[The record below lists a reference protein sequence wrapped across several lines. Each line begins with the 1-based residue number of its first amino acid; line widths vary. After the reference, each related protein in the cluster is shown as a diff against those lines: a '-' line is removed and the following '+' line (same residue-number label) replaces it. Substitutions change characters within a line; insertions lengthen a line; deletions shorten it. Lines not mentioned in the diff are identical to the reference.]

1 MKEKRNYSLTAKERK
16 AKRNKAAN
24 SSAVNKTS
32 YSGGNARENAEQAML
47 VSQQRSRKT
56 AVIMGAVICVAVL
69 LILAGLLVPVIT
81 LMVNP
86 YRGYDD
92 VIARFKLSNGMTLE
106 YVIEEDNYDTAATNF
121 IFLAKNGYFDNTVFF
136 DAQEGWL
143 RFGGYESQPRIS
155 AGSSSSYES
164 TRHHAQN
171 EKYCS
176 KFKALANS
184 SFSTPTLKFGY
195 KLRADANGEKQS
207 LLEQI
212 GVLTYLYSDSST
224 EFQFSYTAQ
233 ANNQVE
239 TMDSSGKKS
248 RITLE
253 PTMVGRA
260 LNDKTIDNIIAIAQ
274 TARPNESISTGALWR
289 PPAPDVY
296 IETVKVYNLDS
307 SKWRDFDFISY
318 MGGKDSSNNNRL
330 VGWNRYN

>member
-16 AKRNKAAN
+16 EKRNKSANGSAAKPIAPVGV
-24 SSAVNKTS
+24 SS
-32 YSGGNARENAEQAML
+32 RESAEQAML
-47 VSQQRSRKT
+47 ESQKRSRKT

-86 YRGYDD
+86 YRGYVD

-121 IFLAKNGYFDNTVFF
+121 IFLAKNGFFDNTVFF

-143 RFGGYESQPRIS
+143 RFGGYESQPKIS
-155 AGSSSSYES
+155 TGSSSSYES

-171 EKYCS
+171 ETYCS
-176 KFKALANS
+176 KFKALSNS

-224 EFQFSYTAQ
+224 EFQFSYKAQ

-260 LNDKTIDNIIAIAQ
+260 LNDKTIENIIAIAK
-274 TARPNESISTGALWR
+274 TARPNEGISSGALWH

-296 IETVKVYNLDS
+296 IETVKVYNLDG

-318 MGGKDSSNNNRL
+318 MEGKDSSNNNRL